1 MSKRRKR
8 SAESSGSPEWMTTFS
23 DLMTLLLTFFILLY
37 SFSSVSNDKFMKA
50 AGSLQDSFVGA
61 GQKSILDG
69 GQWIPEDKENA
80 GVNATAGDAASLS
93 ETEAAAIQAAKAE
106 AAQAELVTS
115 AGQKMVA
122 VDQEVI
128 KMYQEVNAFI
138 EKNGLSEE
146 ISMSMDADGVYMKVK
161 EAILFAPGSAVVT
174 ESGRA
179 ALQKVAELIANFENK
194 VVVEGHTDNI
204 PHHDQK
210 FESNWELSAGRAIAV
225 LRQLAEQQKI
235 DPARLSAVGY
245 GEYNPL
251 VPNDTAEQ
259 RAENRRVNIVLVY
272 ESEGAE

>member
-8 SAESSGSPEWMTTFS
+8 SSESSGSPEWMTTFS

-50 AGSLQDSFVGA
+50 AGSLQDSFVGS

-69 GQWIPEDKENA
+69 GQWIPEDKENV

-93 ETEAAAIQAAKAE
+93 DMEMAAIEAAKAE
-106 AAQAELVTS
+106 AAQAELFTTE
-115 AGQKMVA
+115 GQTMIA
-122 VDQEVI
+122 VDPEVI
-128 KMYQEVNAFI
+128 KMYQEAKDFV

-146 ISMSMDADGVYMKVK
+146 ISMSMDADGVYMNVK

-174 ESGRA
+174 ESGRS

-272 ESEGAE
+272 EPEGAE

>member
-8 SAESSGSPEWMTTFS
+8 SSESGGSPEWMTTFS

-80 GVNATAGDAASLS
+80 GVNATAGDADSLS
-93 ETEAAAIQAAKAE
+93 DMELDAIEAAKAE
-106 AAQAELVTS
+106 SAQAELLTS

-128 KMYQEVNAFI
+128 NMYAKAKDFVD
-138 EKNGLSEE
+138 KNGLSEE

-174 ESGRA
+174 ESGRS

-272 ESEGAE
+272 EPEGAE

>member
-8 SAESSGSPEWMTTFS
+8 SSESGGSPEWMTTFS

-37 SFSSVSNDKFMKA
+37 SMSSVSNVKFTQA
-50 AGSLQDSFVGA
+50 ANSLQNSFVGS

-69 GQWIPEDKENA
+69 AQWIPE
-80 GVNATAGDAASLS
+80 
-93 ETEAAAIQAAKAE
+93 ETETDSNEDSSILKKESEAIQSAKE
-106 AAQAELVTS
+106 EVAQVELLTPD
-115 AGQKMVA
+115 GQTMIA
-122 VDQEVI
+122 VDPEVI
-128 KMYQEVNAFI
+128 EMYQEVIDFV

-146 ISMSMDADGVYMKVK
+146 ISMSMDADGVYMNVK
-161 EAILFAPGSAVVT
+161 AAILFTPGSAVIT
-174 ESGRA
+174 ESGTA
-179 ALQKVAELIANFENK
+179 ALQKVTELIGNFENK
-194 VVVEGHTDNI
+194 VVIEGHTDNV

-225 LRQLAEQQKI
+225 LRHLAEQRNI

-272 ESEGAE
+272 EPEGAE

>member
-8 SAESSGSPEWMTTFS
+8 SSESSGSPEWMTTFS

-69 GQWIPEDKENA
+69 AQWVPEKSDP
-80 GVNATAGDAASLS
+80 ATTDDSAALS
-93 ETEAAAIQAAKAE
+93 EQEAAAIQEAKAQ
-106 AAQAELVTS
+106 AAQAELFTS

-128 KMYQEVNAFI
+128 KMYQEVIDFV

-161 EAILFAPGSAVVT
+161 EAILFAPGSAVIT
-174 ESGRA
+174 ESGRS

-210 FESNWELSAGRAIAV
+210 FDSNWELSAGRAIAV

-245 GEYNPL
+245 GEHNPL

-272 ESEGAE
+272 EPEGAE

>member
-1 MSKRRKR
+1 MGKRRKR
-8 SAESSGSPEWMTTFS
+8 SSESGGSPEWMTTFS

-37 SFSSVSNDKFMKA
+37 SMSSVSNDKFMKA

-69 GQWIPEDKENA
+69 GQWVPEESERA
-80 GVNATAGDAASLS
+80 GVNAVAGDSASLS
-93 ETEAAAIQAAKAE
+93 EMEAAAIEAAKAE
-106 AAQAELVTS
+106 AAQADLLTS
-115 AGQKMVA
+115 DSQTMIA
-122 VDQEVI
+122 VDPEVI
-128 KMYQEVNAFI
+128 KMYQEVIDFV

-146 ISMSMDADGVYMKVK
+146 ISLSMDSDGVYMNVK
-161 EAILFAPGSAVVT
+161 AAILFTPGSAVIT
-174 ESGRA
+174 ESGRS
-179 ALQKVAELIANFENK
+179 ALQKVAELIGNFENK
-194 VVVEGHTDNI
+194 VVIEGHTDNV

-225 LRQLAEQQKI
+225 LRHLAEQQNI

-245 GEYNPL
+245 GEYAPL

-272 ESEGAE
+272 EPEGAE

>member
-8 SAESSGSPEWMTTFS
+8 SSESGGSPEWMTTFS

-69 GQWIPEDKENA
+69 AQWVPEEND
-80 GVNATAGDAASLS
+80 NAATGDSASLS
-93 ETEAAAIQAAKAE
+93 EMEAAAVQAAKTE
-106 AAQAELVTS
+106 AAQAELFTS
-115 AGQKMVA
+115 DGQTMIA
-122 VDQEVI
+122 VDPEVI
-128 KMYQEVNAFI
+128 KMYQEVKEFV

-146 ISMSMDADGVYMKVK
+146 ISMSMDADGVYMNVK
-161 EAILFAPGSAVVT
+161 AAILFTPGSAVIT
-174 ESGRA
+174 ESGRS
-179 ALQKVAELIANFENK
+179 ALQKVAELISNFENK
-194 VVVEGHTDNI
+194 VVIEGHTDNI

-225 LRQLAEQQKI
+225 LRHLAEQQNI

-245 GEYNPL
+245 GEYDPL

-272 ESEGAE
+272 EPEGAE